1 MSSAAQRDE
10 TTPPD
15 PSTGTD
21 ERSLLKQLAAERL
34 AAHRSRRA
42 VVDGGEVNARRAQAE
57 AQAAIRLQARREAEG
72 HADALRV
79 REAVA
84 ARYEH
89 SPSYKEVLAAEA
101 RRSIAQAQ
109 AEAEVAARNAVA
121 VEQAQR
127 QLLEEMQVLEEIEQW
142 KDPVS
147 AGSGTLFDEM
157 PVLEIVAP
165 EVAAP
170 ENAAQETATQG
181 MAGLETAGLETA
193 EQGETKDAESPR
205 GWRKVLGELSGGFR
219 PQQGTFLGS
228 LTTQDQLQV
237 RLPEDVEWAPRSE
250 GHRVSAPKV
259 QAGADELAE
268 LDEEI
273 EFRLSPEFPD
283 LVLETQTIPGNILE
297 FPREL
302 VASRKARPRL
312 AEGPLLDEGTPEAQ
326 LRIFEV
332 EPETISAEPEVAAVA
347 EAPEWQGLLLGAGPA
362 AEARATISRQLE
374 TQLQLDHPIYA
385 APVMRRFLA
394 ATIDGLCVAAGLAGF
409 AAVTIKIAGATLQ
422 PVPRPLAV
430 AMVVGSF
437 LFFAVIYQLLCFTL
451 NEVTVGMRMTR
462 MAFCTFGEEN
472 PSRKA
477 IRRRLISVA
486 LAACPLGLGL
496 VWMILDSDGLGW
508 HDRMSRMYPRAY

>member
-10 TTPPD
+10 TSPPD
-15 PSTGTD
+15 PPTGTD
-21 ERSLLKQLAAERL
+21 ERSALKKLAAERL
-34 AAHRSRRA
+34 AAHRNRHA
-42 VVDGGEVNARRAQAE
+42 VVEGGEVNARRRQAE

-89 SPSYKEVLAAEA
+89 SPSYKEVLAEEA
-101 RRSIAQAQ
+101 RRSIARAQ

-142 KDPVS
+142 KEPAVS
-147 AGSGTLFDEM
+147 AGSGTLFGEM

-165 EVAAP
+165 EVAA
-170 ENAAQETATQG
+170 
-181 MAGLETAGLETA
+181 LEIA
-193 EQGETKDAESPR
+193 EQGETNDAEGPR
-205 GWRKVLGELSGGFR
+205 GWRKVLGELSSGFR

-228 LTTQDQLQV
+228 LTTQEQLQV
-237 RLPEDVEWAPRSE
+237 RLPEDAEWAPRSE
-250 GHRVSAPKV
+250 GHRVSPPKV
-259 QAGADELAE
+259 QAGAEEIAE

-302 VASRKARPRL
+302 IASRKARPRL
-312 AEGPLLDEGTPEAQ
+312 AEGPLLDDGTQEAQ

-332 EPETISAEPEVAAVA
+332 EPENISAEPEVAALA
-347 EAPEWQGLLLGAGPA
+347 EAPEWQGLLLGAGQSAEGRA
-362 AEARATISRQLE
+362 AISRQLE
-374 TQLQLDHPIYA
+374 TQLQLDHQIYA
-385 APVMRRFLA
+385 APVPRRLLA

-409 AAVTIKIAGATLQ
+409 AVLVIKIAGPVLQ
-422 PVPRPLAV
+422 PVPLAG
-430 AMVVGSF
+430 AVGLGMF
-437 LFFAVIYQLLCFTL
+437 LFFAVIYQLLFFTL
-451 NEVTVGMRMTR
+451 NDVTPGMRMTR
-462 MAFCTFGEEN
+462 MAFCTFGEDN

-496 VWMILDSDGLGW
+496 VWMVMDSDGLGW

>member
-10 TTPPD
+10 TSPPD
-15 PSTGTD
+15 PPEGTD
-21 ERSLLKQLAAERL
+21 ERSALKKLAAERL

-42 VVDGGEVNARRAQAE
+42 VVDGAGVNARREQAE

-79 REAVA
+79 RDAVV

-89 SPSYKEVLAAEA
+89 SPSYKEVLAEEA
-101 RRSIAQAQ
+101 RRSIARAQ

-142 KDPVS
+142 KEPAS
-147 AGSGTLFDEM
+147 AGSATLFGEM
-157 PVLEIVAP
+157 PVLEIVEP
-165 EVAAP
+165 EIAAP
-170 ENAAQETATQG
+170 S
-181 MAGLETAGLETA
+181 
-193 EQGETKDAESPR
+193 ETKDAESPR
-205 GWRKVLGELSGGFR
+205 GWRKVLGELSPGYA
-219 PQQGTFLGS
+219 PLQGTFLGS
-228 LTTQDQLQV
+228 LSTQEQLQV
-237 RLPEDVEWAPRSE
+237 RLPEDAEWAPRSE
-250 GHRVSAPKV
+250 GHRVSSPRV
-259 QAGADELAE
+259 QGGAEEIAE

-312 AEGPLLDEGTPEAQ
+312 AEGPLLDDSTPESQ

-332 EPETISAEPEVAAVA
+332 EPEDISAEPEVAALA
-347 EAPEWQGLLLGAGPA
+347 GAPEWQGLLLGAGHSA
-362 AEARATISRQLE
+362 DARATISRQLE
-374 TQLQLDHPIYA
+374 TQLQLDHQIYA
-385 APVMRRFLA
+385 APVMRRLLA
-394 ATIDGLCVAAGLAGF
+394 ATIDGLCVAAALAGF
-409 AAVTIKIAGATLQ
+409 ATLVIKIAGATLQ

-430 AMVVGSF
+430 LVAAGMF
-437 LFFAVIYQLLCFTL
+437 LFFAVIYQLLFFTL
-451 NEVTVGMRMTR
+451 NDVTPGMRMTR
-462 MAFCTFGEEN
+462 MAFCTFGEGN

-477 IRRRLISVA
+477 LRRRMISMA

-496 VWMILDSDGLGW
+496 VWMIMDSDGLGW
-508 HDRMSRMYPRAY
+508 HDRMSRMYPRTY